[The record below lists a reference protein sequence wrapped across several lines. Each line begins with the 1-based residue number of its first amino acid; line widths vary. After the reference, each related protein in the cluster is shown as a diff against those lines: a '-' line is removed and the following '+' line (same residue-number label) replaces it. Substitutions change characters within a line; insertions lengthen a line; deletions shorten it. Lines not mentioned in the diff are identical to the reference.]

1 MEKTVKVRPVLSA
14 QERERKAEKA
24 QQKRSQARNASHP
37 ADISSPKP
45 TPSVIPETA
54 KTTVIETAQALDV
67 KKLRVV
73 GYCRV
78 STGSDTQRTSITAQR
93 QHYEDYIRS
102 NPDWIFSGIYW
113 EAGVTGTKTE
123 SRPELQRLI
132 TDCEN
137 HRIDLVLTKS
147 ISRFSRDTADCLELV
162 RTLSGIGVGIVFQKE
177 NIDTRTMDSEFLLT
191 LFSSIAEEESQSISS
206 NSKWSVQKRFQ
217 NGTFKYSKAPYGYD
231 LVKGNVVVTGVQ
243 APIVKEIFA
252 RAINGE
258 GTPSIAKDLN
268 ERGIPTG
275 TKRRDG
281 SHGIWTPAMILGM
294 LRNVTYTGDVLM
306 QKTYSGR
313 DYRRRK
319 NTGEQAQFYADG
331 HHEGIIGHD
340 TFELAGASLK
350 ARATASDAVKGSGE
364 KPEAA
369 GINPHQNRY
378 AFSGHLIC
386 GCCGAKMKRITGKA
400 GGGKRYFW
408 GCSSHTADLQSCSM
422 KREQEQSIK
431 NAFATMLNKLAFMP
445 LADLYIEM
453 LTAEESEKAGP
464 ETAALKAKE
473 NSILEEK
480 ERLTLLLQK
489 GCGEPVL
496 VRERIAALEVEE
508 TALKNEMERLQGETL
523 PVREAKN
530 LKKNVSAWKSG
541 KQTDADQVFTEIA
554 DHATVIT
561 GETVT
566 FYLKCGLK
574 LIETLSRSVEVLSN
588 AV

>member
-14 QERERKAEKA
+14 QERERKAAKA
-24 QQKRSQARNASHP
+24 RQKRPQARSAVHP
-37 ADISSPKP
+37 VDITTPKP
-45 TPSVIPETA
+45 APTMIPESP
-54 KTTVIETAQALDV
+54 KTTVIETTAAQAA
-67 KKLRVV
+67 KLRVA

-78 STGSDTQRTSITAQR
+78 STGSDTQSTSITSQR

-113 EAGVTGTKTE
+113 EAGVTGTRTE
-123 SRPELQRLI
+123 SRPQLQRLI
-132 TDCEN
+132 ADCEN

-147 ISRFSRDTADCLELV
+147 ISRFSRDTADCLEMV
-162 RTLSGIGVGIVFQKE
+162 RTLTGLGVGIVFQKE

-191 LFSSIAEEESQSISS
+191 LFSSIAEEESHSISS

-231 LVKGNVVVTGVQ
+231 LANGNFVVNQTQ

-258 GTPSIAKDLN
+258 GTPAIAKDLN

-281 SHGIWTPAMILGM
+281 SDGIWTPAMILGM
-294 LRNVTYTGDVLM
+294 LKNITYTGDILM
-306 QKTYSGR
+306 QKTYSGS
-313 DYRRRK
+313 DYKRRR
-319 NTGEQAQFYADG
+319 NTGERAQFYADG

-350 ARATASDAVKGSGE
+350 ARATVPVNVISEENPEPSGTS
-364 KPEAA
+364 
-369 GINPHQNRY
+369 PHQNRY

-386 GCCGAKMKRITGKA
+386 GCCGSGMKRITGRA

-431 NAFATMLNKLAFMP
+431 NAFATMLNKLAFLP
-445 LADLYIEM
+445 LTDLYIEM
-453 LTAEESEKAGP
+453 LAQEEAEKAGP
-464 ETAALKAKE
+464 EAAAIKAKA

-496 VRERIAALEVEE
+496 FRERIAALDAEE
-508 TALKNEMERLQGETL
+508 AALQREMERLQGESL
-523 PVREAKN
+523 QMREAKN
-530 LKKNVSAWKSG
+530 LKRAIGAWKTG
-541 KQTDADQVFTEIA
+541 KQTDADQIFAEIT
-554 DHATVIT
+554 DYATVNT
-561 GETVT
+561 GASVT
-566 FYLKCGLK
+566 FHLKCGLD
-574 LIETLSRSVEVLSN
+574 LTETLSQSTEVI
-588 AV
+588 

>member
-14 QERERKAEKA
+14 QERERKAAKA
-24 QQKRSQARNASHP
+24 RQKRPQARSAVHP
-37 ADISSPKP
+37 VDITTPKP
-45 TPSVIPETA
+45 APTVLPESP
-54 KTTVIETAQALDV
+54 KTTVIETTAAQAA
-67 KKLRVV
+67 KLRVA

-78 STGSDTQRTSITAQR
+78 STGSDTQSTSITSQR

-113 EAGVTGTKTE
+113 EAGVTGTRTE
-123 SRPELQRLI
+123 SRPQLQRLI
-132 TDCEN
+132 ADCEN

-147 ISRFSRDTADCLELV
+147 ISRFSRDTADCLEMV
-162 RTLSGIGVGIVFQKE
+162 RTLTGLGVGIVFQKE

-191 LFSSIAEEESQSISS
+191 LFSSIAEEESHSISS

-231 LVKGNVVVTGVQ
+231 LANGNFVVNQTQ

-258 GTPSIAKDLN
+258 GTPAIAKDLN

-281 SHGIWTPAMILGM
+281 SDGIWTPAMILGM
-294 LRNVTYTGDVLM
+294 LKNITYTGDILM

-313 DYRRRK
+313 DYKRRR
-319 NTGEQAQFYADG
+319 NTGERAQFYADG

-350 ARATASDAVKGSGE
+350 ARATVPVNVISEENPEPSGTS
-364 KPEAA
+364 
-369 GINPHQNRY
+369 PHQNRY

-386 GCCGAKMKRITGKA
+386 GCCGSGMKRITGRA
-400 GGGKRYFW
+400 GDGKRYFW

-431 NAFATMLNKLAFMP
+431 NAFATMLNKLAFLP
-445 LADLYIEM
+445 LTDLYIEM
-453 LTAEESEKAGP
+453 LAQEEAEKAGP
-464 ETAALKAKE
+464 EAAAIKAKA

-496 VRERIAALEVEE
+496 FRERIAALDAEE
-508 TALKNEMERLQGETL
+508 AALQREMERLQGESL
-523 PVREAKN
+523 QMREAKK
-530 LKKNVSAWKSG
+530 LKRAAGAWKSG
-541 KQTDADQVFTEIA
+541 KQTDTDQIFKEIT
-554 DHATVIT
+554 DYATVNT
-561 GETVT
+561 GASVT
-566 FYLKCGLK
+566 FHLKCGLD
-574 LIETLSRSVEVLSN
+574 LTETLSQSTEVI
-588 AV
+588 

>member
-1 MEKTVKVRPVLSA
+1 MEKTVKVRPVLSG
-14 QERERKAEKA
+14 QEREQRVAKARL
-24 QQKRSQARNASHP
+24 KRSQARPSSRPVNITVPKAS
-37 ADISSPKP
+37 P
-45 TPSVIPETA
+45 TVIPETS
-54 KTTVIETAQALDV
+54 KTTVIEPAPVPDV
-67 KKLRVV
+67 KKLRVA

-78 STGSDTQRTSITAQR
+78 STGSDLQHTSIISQR
-93 QHYEDYIRS
+93 QHYEDFIRS

-132 TDCEN
+132 ADCEN

-147 ISRFSRDTADCLELV
+147 ISRFSRDTADCLEMV
-162 RTLSGIGVGIVFQKE
+162 RTLTALGVGIIFQKE

-191 LFSSIAEEESQSISS
+191 LFSSIAEEESYSISS

-231 LVKGNVVVTGVQ
+231 LVKGNFVVNGVQ

-268 ERGIPTG
+268 ERGIPTR

-281 SHGIWTPAMILGM
+281 SDGIWTSAMILGM
-294 LRNVTYTGDVLM
+294 LRNVAYTGDVLM

-319 NTGEQAQFYADG
+319 NTGERAQFYADG

-350 ARATASDAVKGSGE
+350 ARTTATASDTATEEEQK
-364 KPEAA
+364 
-369 GINPHQNRY
+369 INPHQNRY

-431 NAFATMLNKLAFMP
+431 NAFITMLNKLAFMP
-445 LADLYIEM
+445 LTDLYIEM

-464 ETAALKAKE
+464 ETAALKTKE

-496 VRERIAALEVEE
+496 FRERIAALEVEE

-530 LKKNVSAWKSG
+530 LKKIVSAWKSG
-541 KQTDADQVFTEIA
+541 KQTDADRVFTGIA

-574 LIETLSRSVEVLSN
+574 LTETLSRSVEVL
-588 AV
+588 